1 MLRCFVSSSNFT
13 LRQLSYLVSV
23 ADHGTLAAAA
33 AALHVSP
40 SALSLALDELDRAL
54 GAQLTLR
61 RRAHGVRLTPAGR
74 AAVTRARRLL
84 RDAGELAA
92 SVGGPGGG
100 GGEPAGVVTIG
111 CYPTL
116 APVVLAR
123 WLAAVARRHPR
134 VRVEFDEDDQDA
146 LQRRL
151 LDGGLDL
158 AVLYDHGLDPG
169 LEHEPVAANVP
180 HLLLAHDHPRA
191 GDDAVDLRTL
201 ADEPM
206 VLLDLPPSSDHAL
219 AVCRALGVTPRIEHR
234 TRSTEMVR
242 ALVGLGLGWS
252 VLAQDAPEGSA
263 AAVRVPLA
271 RGPAP
276 LPVVAAWSRA
286 ITPSP
291 VVRAVLDAGR

>member
-13 LRQLSYLVSV
+13 LRQLSYLVTV

-33 AALHVSP
+33 AQLHLSP
-40 SALSLALDELDRAL
+40 SALSLALDELDRSL
-54 GAQLTLR
+54 GVQLTLR

-74 AAVTRARRLL
+74 AAVTRGRRLL

-92 SVGGPGGG
+92 SVGGVA
-100 GGEPAGVVTIG
+100 GEAAGVVSIG

-116 APVVLAR
+116 APVVLAP
-123 WLAAVARRHPR
+123 WIAAVARRHPR
-134 VRVEFDEDDQDA
+134 IRVEFVEDDQDD

-158 AVLYDHGLDPG
+158 AVLYEYALDPG
-169 LEHEPVAANVP
+169 LEHTPVAANVP
-180 HLLLAHDHPRA
+180 HLLVARDHPQA
-191 GDDAVDLRTL
+191 GDDPVDLRSV

-219 AVCRALGVTPRIEHR
+219 AVCRELGVTPRIVHR

-252 VLAQDAPEGSA
+252 VLAQDVAEGA
-263 AAVRVPLA
+263 GAAVRVPLA
-271 RGPAP
+271 REPAP

-291 VVRAVLDAGR
+291 VVRAMLRARP